1 MAFAAETICVQ
12 GSNERRDPF
21 GAISMP
27 IYQNAAYAH
36 PGLGKSTGY
45 DYSRCGNPTRDEV
58 QKTVA
63 LLEQGTEALAFS
75 TGMAAITALM
85 EIFSPGDHLIATDDL
100 YGGTLRLWNT
110 ISHKNGISVDWV
122 DTSNVETAIRPETK
136 AIYLETPSN
145 PMMKVA
151 DIQAIAELAHAHECL
166 LIVDNTFLSPYFQK
180 PLTLGADIV
189 VHSGTKYLE
198 GHNDTLSGF
207 LVVKDDALYQQ
218 LNNIYKTTGAC
229 LSAFD
234 SWLLLRGIK
243 TLAVRMEQHQKNAL
257 AIAHWLEQRPEV
269 EKVYYIGLDSR
280 PDKALIDRQ
289 CSGYGGMI
297 SFRLN
302 SAEKAVKILE
312 SVKLIRFAESLGG
325 VESLITYPM
334 LQTHGDVPVEIRER
348 LGITETFL
356 RLSVGIENVD
366 DLIADLE
373 QALA

>member
-110 ISHKNGISVDWV
+110 ISHKNGISVDCV
-122 DTSNVETAIRPETK
+122 DTSNVETVKAAIRPETK

-151 DIQAIAELAHAHECL
+151 DIWAIAELAHAHECL
-166 LIVDNTFLSPYFQK
+166 LIVDILFLSLFFQK
-180 PLTLGADIV
+180 PLTLELDV
-189 VHSGTKYLE
+189 VRLWYEIPGRTC
-198 GHNDTLSGF
+198 DTLSGF
-207 LVVKDDALYQQ
+207 LVV
-218 LNNIYKTTGAC
+218 
-229 LSAFD
+229 
-234 SWLLLRGIK
+234 
-243 TLAVRMEQHQKNAL
+243 RMM
-257 AIAHWLEQRPEV
+257 P
-269 EKVYYIGLDSR
+269 
-280 PDKALIDRQ
+280 
-289 CSGYGGMI
+289 CI
-297 SFRLN
+297 SN
-302 SAEKAVKILE
+302 
-312 SVKLIRFAESLGG
+312 
-325 VESLITYPM
+325 
-334 LQTHGDVPVEIRER
+334 
-348 LGITETFL
+348 
-356 RLSVGIENVD
+356 
-366 DLIADLE
+366 
-373 QALA
+373 